1 VARKV
6 KPDEHAARRREIL
19 DAALELMREKGY
31 ARMTIDDVLAKMQMS
46 KGALYHYFGS
56 KYALLEGI
64 VDAIGESGVRE
75 LQAVVDDPD
84 LGAIDKLHAYF
95 RTEDALKAENITAV
109 TTLMRLRH
117 DENNALL
124 RQKLS
129 QESMRTTVPMLEAII
144 RQGCDEGVFDTDYPH
159 EAAVI
164 VTGMGLHLADAFIDA
179 IEADGNVGADTSG
192 PHIQSVLAAYIQAF
206 ERILGAPSGSLR
218 VPRTGHQTDGE
229 RQENPGRLP
238 GDRRVTLES

>member
-1 VARKV
+1 
-6 KPDEHAARRREIL
+6 
-19 DAALELMREKGY
+19 MRDKGY
-31 ARMTIDDVLAKMQMS
+31 ARMTIDDVLAKTQMS

-64 VDAIGESGVRE
+64 VDAMAESGVRE
-75 LQAVVDDPD
+75 LQAVVGDPD
-84 LGAIDKLHAYF
+84 LDAIEKLHAYF
-95 RTEDALKAENITAV
+95 RTEEALKAENVTAV
-109 TTLMRLRH
+109 SALMRLRH

-129 QESMRTTVPMLEAII
+129 QESMRTTVPLLEAII

-159 EAAVI
+159 EVAVI
-164 VTGMGLHLADAFIDA
+164 AIGMGLHLADAFIDA

-192 PHIQSVLAAYIQAF
+192 PHIQFVLAAYVQAF

-218 VPRTGHQTDGE
+218 I
-229 RQENPGRLP
+229 N
-238 GDRRVTLES
+238 